1 MTETADARPEK
12 LRERTCIGCRKR
24 SSPTDLLRMTVSGG
38 PGNLMVVP
46 DPDRRA
52 PGRGAHLHP
61 ATECFD
67 LAVRRK
73 AFPRAFKVPGPL
85 DVTGLQEYVEQRD
98 RQEAVQKA
106 ATRPSAAVR
115 PDRRDRHEGGSS
127 THDHSMSVER

>member
-12 LRERTCIGCRKR
+12 VQERTCIGCRKR

-38 PGNLMVVP
+38 LVLP
-46 DPDRRA
+46 DPERRA

-61 ATECFD
+61 TIECFE

-85 DVTGLQEYVEQRD
+85 EATGLRTYLTQRD
-98 RQEAVQKA
+98 NQDVHTA
-106 ATRPSAAVR
+106 
-115 PDRRDRHEGGSS
+115 
-127 THDHSMSVER
+127 

>member
-1 MTETADARPEK
+1 MIQTADARPEK

-24 SSPTDLLRMTVSGG
+24 DSPTDLLRMTVSGG
-38 PGNLMVVP
+38 RVLP

-61 ATECFD
+61 ATECFE

-85 DVTGLQEYVEQRD
+85 DTSLVRELVEQQQD
-98 RQEAVQKA
+98 
-106 ATRPSAAVR
+106 
-115 PDRRDRHEGGSS
+115 SS
-127 THDHSMSVER
+127 TS

>member
-1 MTETADARPEK
+1 VTKTADARPEK

-38 PGNLMVVP
+38 LVLP
-46 DPDRRA
+46 DPERRA

-61 ATECFD
+61 ATECFE

-98 RQEAVQKA
+98 REEAVQKA
-106 ATRPSAAVR
+106 ATRPSAAV
-115 PDRRDRHEGGSS
+115 
-127 THDHSMSVER
+127 